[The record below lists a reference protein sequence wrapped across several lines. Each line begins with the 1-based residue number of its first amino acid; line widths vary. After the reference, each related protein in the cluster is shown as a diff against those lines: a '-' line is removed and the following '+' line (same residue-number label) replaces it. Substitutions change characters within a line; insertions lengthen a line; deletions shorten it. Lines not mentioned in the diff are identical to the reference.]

1 MTRDV
6 QALVIGGGIS
16 GLVCAYALQ
25 KAGVDIRVVEAS
37 PRPGGVIH
45 SARRGGYLLELG
57 PQSFSASSQL
67 RSFCAELGIADQL
80 LEAPSHAPRYVLLN
94 GKLQAVPMSPPAFF
108 ASSLV
113 NGFTKWALVRDI
125 FGKSAPPEGDES
137 VAAFVRRK
145 FSDQLLERLI
155 GPFVSGVYA
164 GDPEKLSL
172 RSAFPQL
179 YEAEK
184 VAGSVVRGM
193 RRLAR
198 NKKEPRERTTLNT
211 FREGNETLVR
221 TLANKLGANL
231 LTKTA
236 AANIYR
242 QNHDSFHISLEGDGN
257 DSVSAKS
264 VVFATPT
271 EVTGKLLAQLDS
283 SFEPLLTTIEY
294 AAVAAVSLGYAKKD
308 VSHSLDGF
316 GFLVPRSAGL
326 RILGTVWNSSLFP
339 GRAPE
344 GHALL
349 TTFVGGVTDPGAAK
363 LSSEELSSR
372 VHREIAPLLAIG
384 GEPTFCNVMIWPR
397 ALPQYNL
404 GHADRLASIRKN
416 LARFPGVFLAG
427 NYLGGPAIGAC
438 VEQALAVATEVAASV
453 KGSFART
460 SFFNKQSHG

>member
-1 MTRDV
+1 MTRNV

-25 KAGVDIRVVEAS
+25 KAGVDIWVVEAS

-45 SARRGGYLLELG
+45 SVRRDGYLLELG
-57 PQSFSASSQL
+57 PQSFSGTSEL
-67 RSFCAELGIADQL
+67 RSLCADFGIAEQL
-80 LEAPSHAPRYVLLN
+80 LEAPSHSPRYVLVN
-94 GKLQAVPMSPPAFF
+94 GRLQAVPMSPPAFF
-108 ASSLV
+108 ASSLI

-145 FSDQLLERLI
+145 FSDQLLERLV

-184 VAGSVVRGM
+184 TAGSIVRGM
-193 RRLAR
+193 MRLAR
-198 NKKEPRERTTLNT
+198 NKKGPRERATLNT
-211 FREGNETLVR
+211 FRDGNETLVR
-221 TLANKLGANL
+221 ALANKLGANL
-231 LTKTA
+231 LTRTA

-242 QNHDSFHISLEGDGN
+242 QNDGSFHVSLEGNNN

-264 VVFATPT
+264 VIFATPT
-271 EVTGKLLAQLDS
+271 DVTGKLLGQFDPP
-283 SFEPLLTTIEY
+283 FEPLLTTIEC
-294 AAVAAVSLGYAKKD
+294 AAVAVVSLGYAKKD
-308 VSHSLDGF
+308 VGHSLKGF
-316 GFLVPRSAGL
+316 GFLVPRTAGL

-344 GHALL
+344 RHVLL
-349 TTFVGGVTDPGAAK
+349 TTFVGGVTDTGAAK
-363 LSSEELSSR
+363 LSSGELSSLA
-372 VHREIAPLLAIG
+372 HQEIARLLAIT
-384 GEPTFCNVMIWPR
+384 GEPTFCNVTIWPR

-404 GHADRLASIRKN
+404 GHAGRLALIHKG
-416 LARFPGVFLAG
+416 LARFPGLFLTG
-427 NYLGGPAIGAC
+427 NFLRGPAIGAC
-438 VEQALAVATEVAASV
+438 VEQALTVAEEVKAIAD
-453 KGSFART
+453 R
-460 SFFNKQSHG
+460 